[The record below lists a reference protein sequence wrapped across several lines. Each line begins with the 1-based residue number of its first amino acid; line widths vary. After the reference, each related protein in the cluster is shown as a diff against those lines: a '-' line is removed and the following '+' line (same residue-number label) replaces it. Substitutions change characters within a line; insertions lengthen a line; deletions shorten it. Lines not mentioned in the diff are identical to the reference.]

1 MRRSEIRDH
10 LLDTALRL
18 FNERGYHATGIDLI
32 IAESGVAK
40 TTLYRHFETKEDLI
54 LAALERRDEEDRV
67 ALRTFVEQHASDPVE
82 RLLATFDFLE
92 ASFNDKQYRGC
103 IFVSAAGEHKDPA
116 NPVFRAAEM
125 HKRLVLAYFEELAH
139 AARFAEPKQI
149 AAEINLL
156 HEGAM
161 AVAQITRSAEPAR
174 QAKSLASQ
182 LLTTAGRSPLE
193 PAARRADA
201 SALQA

>member
-18 FNERGYHATGIDLI
+18 FNERGYHATGVDLI

-40 TTLYRHFETKEDLI
+40 TTLYRHFETKEELI

-67 ALRTFVEQHASDPVE
+67 ALRVFVEQHASDPVE

-92 ASFNDKQYRGC
+92 IDFNDRQYRGC
-103 IFVSAAGEHKDPA
+103 IFLSAAGEHKDPA

-139 AARFAEPKQI
+139 AARFAEPKRI

-156 HEGAM
+156 HEGAF
-161 AVAQITRSAEPAR
+161 AVAQITRIAEPAR
-174 QAKSLASQ
+174 QAKRMASQ
-182 LLTTAGRSPLE
+182 LLAAEQHSRLASLTPERG
-193 PAARRADA
+193 PA
-201 SALQA
+201 